1 MSSIPVQDRIYR
13 SRLTIKYRTNIDG
26 VPVPQTLP
34 FRLLVLGD
42 FTGGKPPADY
52 AHAAQYAPLTE
63 DRLLPNRRIV
73 SIRRGMQ
80 VDSIIEEMNVAFPI
94 PKSTDPALKLLSE
107 RAYVAGT
114 FKGTNEDGAP
124 LQASLQDVENDG
136 RVDVTGASWFS
147 AKVYDNTEV
156 NLNGPLEVAVNL
168 AFQPV
173 KVAKGQTVDLAG
185 IASVPVAGTS
195 ILDTVVLGAIAA
207 DPKSPGKVTVTLTS
221 ANAKVWHK
229 DDASAATPWLDG
241 AVEANAVLTGDAPK
255 GGAPL
260 KATGQ
265 VTLKKGTREH
275 TFSVE
280 ASIPLDATNAL
291 APAADQAS
299 AAYKLS
305 GAVRVAVKTSV
316 ALDQLFGAAAGDT
329 TIDLP
334 VRRKGAIQR
343 SFVELPGA
351 ALATDDSKAEWK
363 VDGYSATGTLNGTL
377 DASVEKFMGQNT
389 SVSLKSGEDVT
400 FALPFSVNVK
410 TTEGASFSLS
420 GAIPAA
426 KGQVK
431 LEIVSLYGRVWGKEN
446 LSTKSV
452 VPVRP
457 EDIVVD
463 INAGGADASGCTVKL
478 ISGGQLALQID
489 GRCDSY
495 RSIRIKNLD
504 SFTPDAVA
512 ASVPEIRRLQIIKDL
527 LTQLKS
533 DINLIPAVRSSVA
546 SLLSRAETEL
556 SVAVLRSK
564 LGLAN
569 RELDI
574 GDLEPEVDTMN
585 GEGTRWFQGFFEDRE
600 QALVKAAE
608 ISDTRKKDQQ
618 RLVAYATA
626 EGNGTTPQLD
636 FHDYDITEAH
646 RVSDQDRLVTSL
658 AALIIN
664 DRDLQG
670 RSAGEL
676 GDRIDKVVERIDAAV
691 NKCLGYVLADDGF
704 RYIERNWRDVA
715 ALCKVVQTDQT
726 IVDLLD
732 LGPTELAD
740 DMKNHSSD
748 IFTSELFR
756 RLYPEEYDR
765 YGGKPFGA
773 MIGLY
778 HVDNNDADID
788 MLTTLSEIANAAHCP
803 FIAGVAPTFFGSD
816 IDDWSDLDSI
826 GDIEAHLALPKFGK
840 WNLLRDSGEAPYLG
854 LTLPG
859 YLSREPWGAAEKQ
872 LGNRDIGYD
881 ETKGGDV
888 RKGYLWGNSAVLFAQ
903 NLVRSF
909 ESSGWCQ
916 YVRGVKGGGLIQGMT
931 VHTVQRHGKEETQS
945 PVEFEIP
952 DYRELQF
959 SKAGLIPLVHCKG
972 SSDAAFFSSQSVKK
986 PRDFRSEIDTQN
998 AYLVTNLAYTFSIT
1012 RIAHY
1017 VKRMMRDYIGSTADA
1032 AYIQKVL
1039 QLWLNDYITTTV
1051 NPDDLTLRYYPFK
1064 AVSVSV
1070 VPKPGPLGWYKAII
1084 SILPHIQFEGMDV
1097 ELRLEAALGGK

>member
-1 MSSIPVQDRIYR
+1 VSSIPVQDRIYR

-52 AHAAQYAPLTE
+52 AHAKDYAPLTE
-63 DRLLPNRRIV
+63 DRLIPNRRII

-114 FKGTNEDGAP
+114 FKGSNEDGAP
-124 LQASLQDVENDG
+124 LLASLQDVENDG
-136 RVDVTGASWFS
+136 RVGVIGASWFS

-173 KVAKGQTVDLAG
+173 KVAKGKTVDLTG
-185 IASVPVAGTS
+185 VASVPIAGS
-195 ILDTVVLGAIAA
+195 SALDTVVVGAITA
-207 DPKSPGKVTVTLTS
+207 DPKSAGKLIVTLTS

-229 DDASAATPWLDG
+229 DDAAAASPWLDG
-241 AVEANAVLTGDAPK
+241 AVEAGATLTGEAPRN
-255 GGAPL
+255 GGPL

-275 TFSVE
+275 SFQVE
-280 ASIPLDATNAL
+280 ASIPLDANNPL
-291 APAADQAS
+291 APAADQTG

-316 ALDQLFGAAAGDT
+316 ALDQLFGASKTDS
-329 TIDLP
+329 IELL
-334 VRRKGAIQR
+334 VRRKGSIQGK
-343 SFVELPGA
+343 FLEVPGA
-351 ALATDDSKAEWK
+351 SFTSDDSNAEWK
-363 VDGYSATGTLNGTL
+363 VDGYTSTGTLSGTL
-377 DASVEKFMGQNT
+377 DVSVERFMGQKS
-389 SVSLKSGEDVT
+389 SVSLESGEDVT
-400 FALPFSVNVK
+400 FALPFSVDVK
-410 TTEGASFSLS
+410 TTGEASFSLN
-420 GAIPAA
+420 GTIPDA

-431 LEIVSLYGRVWGKEN
+431 LEITSLYGRVWGKEN
-446 LSTKSV
+446 LSSKSV

-463 INAGGADASGCTVKL
+463 VNAAGADVSGCAITL
-478 ISGGQLALQID
+478 SSGGKLALQVD
-489 GRCDSY
+489 GRCASY

-533 DINLIPAVRSSVA
+533 DINLIPAVRNSVA
-546 SLLSRAETEL
+546 SLLSRAGAEL

-564 LGLAN
+564 LGQAN

-608 ISDTRKKDQQ
+608 IKDTRKKDQQ

-626 EGNGTTPQLD
+626 ESTGTTPQLD

-646 RVSDQDRLVTSL
+646 RVSDQDRLVTGL
-658 AALIIN
+658 AALIVN
-664 DRDLQG
+664 DRGLQG
-670 RSAGEL
+670 RTAGEL
-676 GDRIDKVVERIDAAV
+676 GDRIDKVVERIDGAV
-691 NKCLGYVLADDGF
+691 SKCLGYVLADDGF

-715 ALCKVVQTDQT
+715 ALCKVVETDQT
-726 IVDLLD
+726 IIDLLD
-732 LGPTELAD
+732 LGPSELAA
-740 DMKNHSSD
+740 DMKDHSSD

-816 IDDWSDLDSI
+816 IEDWSDLESI

-840 WNLLRDSGEAPYLG
+840 WNMLRDSGEAPYLG

-859 YLSREPWGAAEKQ
+859 YLSREPWGAADKQ
-872 LGNRDIGYD
+872 LGNREIGYD
-881 ETKGGDV
+881 ESKGGDV